1 MHCLVKGVR
10 RIIQFRLRFLQIHLY
25 CQRILD
31 MDAAAAEVVSLR
43 SFTTSVFFCISSV
56 AFEESAS
63 ILFFNV
69 CSLLDMEEPHE

>member
-1 MHCLVKGVR
+1 MPGKR
-10 RIIQFRLRFLQIHLY
+10 RTPDYPVSTPLFADSLILPKD
-25 CQRILD
+25 LD

>member
-1 MHCLVKGVR
+1 
-10 RIIQFRLRFLQIHLY
+10 
-25 CQRILD
+25 
-31 MDAAAAEVVSLR
+31 MDAAAA
-43 SFTTSVFFCISSV
+43 VFFLISLV